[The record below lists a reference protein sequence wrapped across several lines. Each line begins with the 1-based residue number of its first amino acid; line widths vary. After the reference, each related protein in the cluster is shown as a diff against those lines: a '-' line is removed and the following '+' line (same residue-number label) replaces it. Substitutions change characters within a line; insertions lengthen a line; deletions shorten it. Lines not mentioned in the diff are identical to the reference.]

1 MYYFTISGT
10 DLDTINNTSGS
21 TSKQIRFDRGL
32 SRSVKFRVLT
42 ATFGDGYEQRAK
54 DGINTKDDTFNATF
68 NNRLASEIKNISGF
82 FDLYRTKS
90 FAIVMGTE
98 TIKVVCDSYEITYQ
112 YEEVQ
117 SISASFRR
125 VYEP

>member
-1 MYYFTISGT
+1 MYYFTISGA
-10 DLDTINNTSGS
+10 DLDIINGTVGS
-21 TSKQIRFDRGL
+21 TSKQINFDRGL
-32 SRSVKFRVLT
+32 SRSTKFRVLT

-54 DGINTKDDTFNATF
+54 DGINTKEDTFSVSF
-68 NNRLASEIKNISGF
+68 NNRLTAEIKNISGF
-82 FDLYRTKS
+82 LDLYQAKS
-90 FAIVMGTE
+90 FLVLVGTE
-98 TIKVVCDSYEITYQ
+98 SIRVVCDSYELMYQ

>member
-10 DLDTINNTSGS
+10 DLDTINGTSGS
-21 TSKQIRFDRGL
+21 ISKQIRFDRGI
-32 SRSVKFRVLT
+32 SRSVSFRVLT

-54 DGINTKDDTFNATF
+54 DGINTKDDKFDVTF
-68 NNRLASEIKNISGF
+68 NNRLASEIKNIAGF
-82 FDLYRTKS
+82 FDLYRSKAFS
-90 FAIVMGTE
+90 VVMGTE
-98 TIKVVCDSYEITYQ
+98 TLKVVCDSYNVTYQ

>member
-1 MYYFTISGT
+1 MYYFTISGA
-10 DLDTINNTSGS
+10 DLDIINDTVGS
-21 TSKQIRFDRGL
+21 SSKQIRFDRGL

-54 DGINTKDDTFNATF
+54 DGINTKDDTFNASF
-68 NNRLASEIKNISGF
+68 NNRSAAEIKNIAGF
-82 FDLYRTKS
+82 FDLYQTKS
-90 FAIVMGTE
+90 FSTVMGSE
-98 TIKVVCDSYEITYQ
+98 IIKVVCDSYSITYQ

-117 SISASFRR
+117 SLSASFRR